1 MVKGSPLGGH
11 RFKGCESS
19 SVSADYKSEGFMMSK
34 RIRTGKLAALGLAA
48 LAAAV
53 AAFAGT
59 GAAARPQRAKPAAVN
74 PKTAAV
80 REATAEVLRETSEM
94 RKLPVLRQVRSG
106 AQSRTEIEQ
115 MLVRNLNE
123 SATPEEMEAS
133 ETMLKKLGLVPT
145 DFQLRPF
152 LIKLLTEQVAGY
164 YDPKTQEFYLADWI
178 DLDGQRPV
186 MAHELTHALQDQ
198 HFNLRRFEDWPKH
211 DSDAELSAHS
221 LVEGDASF
229 LMMQYVLRDPAR
241 QLAFMKAMMASGT
254 GSSDQI
260 EKAPRIMRETLLF
273 PYFQGMSWVAQVYKR
288 GGWEA
293 VSAAF
298 KNLPQS
304 TEQILHA
311 EKYYAGDEPKKVALR
326 DISSTLGRGWRMAD
340 NDVEGEWGFYLL
352 LDEFLQS
359 ADVSRKASEGWGGD
373 RYGLFVGPNK
383 SDVLVAQKTVWDTE
397 QDAREFF
404 DAYVKRTSKRYGV
417 EPSEIAAT
425 GRQVWKTK
433 EGAVVVEQQGASV
446 VIVEGVPDGVD
457 AKSLVKML

>member
-1 MVKGSPLGGH
+1 
-11 RFKGCESS
+11 
-19 SVSADYKSEGFMMSK
+19 
-34 RIRTGKLAALGLAA
+34 LAA
-48 LAAAV
+48 LAATMLM
-53 AAFAGT
+53 AATASLATT

-80 REATAEVLRETSEM
+80 REATVEVLRETSEM
-94 RKLPVLRQVRSG
+94 RKLPVLHQVRSG

-115 MLVRNLNE
+115 MLIRNLNK

-133 ETMLKKLGLVPT
+133 ETVLKKLGLVPA

-164 YDPKTQEFYLADWI
+164 YDPKAQQFYLADWI
-178 DLDGQRPV
+178 DLDGQKPV

-211 DSDAELSAHS
+211 DSDAELSAHA

-229 LMMQYVLRDPAR
+229 LMMQYVMRNPAR
-241 QLAFMKAMMASGT
+241 QLAFMKAMMANGA

-260 EKAPRIMRETLLF
+260 ERAPRIMRETLLF
-273 PYFQGMSWVAQVYKR
+273 PYFQGMTWVAEVYKR

-311 EKYYAGDEPKKVALR
+311 EKYYAADEPKKVALR
-326 DISSTLGRGWRMAD
+326 DISAALGKGWRMAD

-359 ADVSRKASEGWGGD
+359 SDVSRKAAEGWGGD
-373 RYGLFVGPNK
+373 RYGLFIGPRK
-383 SDVLVAQKTVWDTE
+383 ADVLVTQKTVWDTE
-397 QDAREFF
+397 TDAREFF
-404 DAYVKRTSKRYGV
+404 DAYAKRTSKRYGV
-417 EPSEIAAT
+417 EPSEVSAT

-433 EGAVVVEQQGASV
+433 EGVVVIEQQGASV
-446 VIVEGVPDGVD
+446 VIVEGVPEGVD
-457 AKSLVKML
+457 AKSLMRML